1 MDNGPLPSRPLHAWI
16 ALAMWLG
23 LLAATLVTSQYA
35 MSAVTT
41 GGYIWQVWSQYAP
54 SSYDFPGTP
63 TGSAT
68 AAAVAIA
75 GSLLTLA
82 AIVLIVSAWL
92 KFVTLTRVL
101 IVSYAWL
108 EQQEDESTIFT
119 DLLNFPDSGGEEVE
133 GEDDLPLEEAEGT
146 LVGDIARYL
155 GFAWAV
161 LLVMPPVIVV
171 IGTLF

>member
-1 MDNGPLPSRPLHAWI
+1 
-16 ALAMWLG
+16 MWLA
-23 LLAATLVTSQYA
+23 LLVATLMTSQYG

-41 GGYIWQVWSQYAP
+41 GGYIWQLWSQYAP
-54 SSYDFPGTP
+54 SSYDLSGTA
-63 TGSAT
+63 TGSA
-68 AAAVAIA
+68 AAAVVAIS
-75 GSLLTLA
+75 GSVLTLA

-92 KFVTLTRVL
+92 KLVTLTRVL

-133 GEDDLPLEEAEGT
+133 GEDDLPLDEAEGT

-171 IGTLF
+171 VGTLF

>member
-16 ALAMWLG
+16 ALAMWLT
-23 LLAATLVTSQYA
+23 LLVATLVTSQYA

-41 GGYIWQVWSQYAP
+41 GGYIWQLWSQYAP
-54 SSYDFPGTP
+54 SPYDPSGTP

-68 AAAVAIA
+68 ATVMAIT

-92 KFVTLTRVL
+92 KFVTLSRVL

-108 EQQEDESTIFT
+108 EQQKDQSTIFT
-119 DLLNFPDSGGEEVE
+119 DLLNFPETAGEEVE
-133 GEDDLPLEEAEGT
+133 GGDDLALDEAKGS

-155 GFAWAV
+155 GYAWAV
-161 LLVMPPVIVV
+161 LLVIPPAMVV

>member
-16 ALAMWLG
+16 ALAMWLA
-23 LLAATLVTSQYA
+23 LLTATLLTSQYG

-41 GGYIWQVWSQYAP
+41 GGYIWQLWSQYSP
-54 SSYDFPGTP
+54 SSYDLSGTP
-63 TGSAT
+63 TGSA
-68 AAAVAIA
+68 AAVAVAIA
-75 GSLLTLA
+75 GSVLTLA

-92 KFVTLTRVL
+92 KFVTLTRAL

-133 GEDDLPLEEAEGT
+133 GEDDLALDEAEGT

-171 IGTLF
+171 VGTLF